1 MELKMQDLEFDVK
14 PSYKDYIANYIAKH
28 CLVQA
33 DPTFFG
39 KIPGTRYQ
47 SQFYMARALYN
58 KEFMSFA
65 ADEFYKIIK
74 ENVGDFDFQLAGRD
88 WSSIPILS
96 AFPILLEKYNVH
108 LNSFLIRS
116 NIKTYGL
123 HNYIEGIPNDKPVLI
138 VDDVCNSSNSFQH
151 CHKVLEF
158 ENLPTLPFI
167 FAIVNKYRKD
177 TYQNA
182 MMEDRYLRNNIKPLS
197 IVTGDDI
204 DHAFGRTKI
213 GIQN

>member
-1 MELKMQDLEFDVK
+1 MELKMQDLELEVE
-14 PSYKDYIANYIAKH
+14 PSYKEYIATYIAQN
-28 CLVQA
+28 CLVKA

-39 KIPGTRYQ
+39 KLPGTRYD

-58 KEFMSFA
+58 KEFMAAA

-88 WSSIPILS
+88 WSSIPILT
-96 AFPILLEKYNVH
+96 AFPILLEKYNIQI
-108 LNSFLIRS
+108 NSFLIRS
-116 NIKTYGL
+116 KIKTYGL
-123 HNYIEGIPNDKPVLI
+123 HNYIEGIPNNKPVLV
-138 VDDVCNSSNSFQH
+138 VDDVCNSSNSFQY

-158 ENLPTLPFI
+158 EKRITIPFI

-177 TYQNA
+177 TTPNA
-182 MMEDRYLRNNIKPLS
+182 MMVDRCLGNNIKPLS

-204 DHAFGRTKI
+204 DNAYNRTKA
-213 GIQN
+213 